1 MTPPGTMPPRTLPP
15 PTLPPSMM
23 SRGLPLAAAGL
34 AVAALAGLPVLT
46 LAPNRLVPGAPVGIG
61 LPGLGLGLLTL
72 AAGLLL
78 AAPASAR
85 TSRLALAAA
94 LAAWCG
100 LVLAAGQGAA
110 GLLVG
115 KPAAARAALGPGAW
129 LAGFALAWLAGQA
142 ARAVFS
148 RWGGLVAAA
157 LLLGF
162 PALAAGGGLLDSLS
176 LTVEYRARAGAVNAA
191 FLQHLGLAGA
201 ALGLAL
207 AVSGPLALLRLR
219 DGSASRLV
227 DGLLNGVQVVPAL
240 ALFAGLVAGLS
251 GLLALVPALRGL
263 GLSAIGP
270 VPAVIGT
277 AAYLCLPLVRGL
289 AAGLA
294 AADPAVLH
302 TARAMGLT
310 TGATLL
316 RVRLPLGAPVIAG
329 ALRVAAVQSV
339 GLATLGG
346 LVGAGGLGAVVFEGM
361 AQFAQDLILLGA
373 LPVIGLALALD
384 AGLALLTT
392 REAA

>member
-1 MTPPGTMPPRTLPP
+1 MMRLMPPRT
-15 PTLPPSMM
+15 M
-23 SRGLPLAAAGL
+23 SSLTTSRALPLAAAGL
-34 AVAALAGLPVLT
+34 AVAALVALPVLT

-61 LPGLGLGLLTL
+61 LPGLGLGLLAL
-72 AAGLLL
+72 VAALIL

-100 LVLAAGQGAA
+100 LVLATGQGAA
-110 GLLVG
+110 GLLAG
-115 KPAAARAALGPGAW
+115 KPAAARAVLGSGAW
-129 LAGFALAWLAGQA
+129 LGGLALAGLTAAA
-142 ARAVFS
+142 ARAVFP
-148 RWGGLVAAA
+148 R
-157 LLLGF
+157 
-162 PALAAGGGLLDSLS
+162 GGGLLDSLS

-207 AVSGPLALLRLR
+207 AVSVPLALLRLR
-219 DGSASRLV
+219 DGPASRFV

-240 ALFAGLVAGLS
+240 AFFAALVAGLS

-294 AADPAVLH
+294 AADPAVLQA
-302 TARAMGLT
+302 ARAMGLT
-310 TGATLL
+310 PGATLL

-373 LPVIGLALALD
+373 LPVIGLALAVD
-384 AGLALLTT
+384 AGLALLTN